1 VTLLSVALDT
11 ARRAAGSRDAAAH
24 TAVTVTVAL
33 VAAAA
38 RIVPVVRGGGL
49 TGLGNYDD
57 GVYYAAGTAL
67 LHGRFPYRDYL
78 FLHPPGIV
86 LLLAPFGLAGH
97 DPTGLAAARLGSML
111 LGVANTV
118 LVARILRPVGLFEAA
133 VGGFFYATAFS
144 AVYIEW
150 TPLLEAP
157 AQTCVLSA
165 VLLLGRAERTA
176 SPTRVGALLAGALLG
191 VSATFK
197 IWGVV
202 PVATVLVWLLVRRR
216 WRIASQV
223 VTGAVAAVTV
233 ICLPFF
239 VAAPARMWRMVVV
252 DQLGRGRSSSS
263 PSVRWVGILTLGL
276 HPRVASAAGFVA
288 VTVIVVAAL
297 LAVAFTVRQARL
309 CVVLVLSLTTLLLA
323 SPSWFLHYP
332 GLATGPLAVAL
343 GAGTGV
349 LVDRL
354 AGWRTWV
361 GWTGGVLVFVV
372 LAVAAAPL
380 TELRLGKAF
389 PAGELATRATLA
401 ASTCVT
407 SDDPTALVAM
417 DLLSR
422 NLDHGCRFVADLG
435 GYSYQ
440 YAADRGAW
448 IPRAHDQRW
457 QHTYLAYLESGQAA
471 LPFRYGATGSLGPK
485 VKAAIALWPVLA
497 RSGRYAV
504 RAVR

>member
-1 VTLLSVALDT
+1 MTSLSVALDA

-24 TAVTVTVAL
+24 TAVAVAVAL
-33 VAAAA
+33 VAGAA

-67 LHGRFPYRDYL
+67 LHGLFPYRDYL

-97 DPTGLAAARLGSML
+97 DPTGLAAARLAWML

-133 VGGFFYATAFS
+133 VGGLFYATAFS

-165 VLLLGRAERTA
+165 VLLLGRAERTGHRRPGSA
-176 SPTRVGALLAGALLG
+176 SLLAGALLG

-216 WRIASQV
+216 WRTASQV

-239 VAAPARMWRMVVV
+239 VAAPAQMWRMVVV

-263 PSVRWVGILTLGL
+263 LSVRWVGILTLGL
-276 HPRVASAAGFVA
+276 HPRARVSCRVRCRHRRSWWPLSLLWRSPFVRRGFV
-288 VTVIVVAAL
+288 
-297 LAVAFTVRQARL
+297 L
-309 CVVLVLSLTTLLLA
+309 CWCSSLTTLLLA

-354 AGWRTWV
+354 ARWRTWV

-389 PAGELATRATLA
+389 PAGELATRATLVG
-401 ASTCVT
+401 STCVT
-407 SDDPTALVAM
+407 SDDPTALVAL
-417 DLLSR
+417 DVLSS

-440 YAADRGAW
+440 YAARAWRVDTAGPRPAVATDVPGLPGDRADIAAVSLRCDRLPRPAGQDGDRLVAGACP
-448 IPRAHDQRW
+448 I
-457 QHTYLAYLESGQAA
+457 
-471 LPFRYGATGSLGPK
+471 GSLRF
-485 VKAAIALWPVLA
+485 A
-497 RSGRYAV
+497 
-504 RAVR
+504 

>member
-1 VTLLSVALDT
+1 MTSLSAALD
-11 ARRAAGSRDAAAH
+11 AGRRAAGSRNAAAH
-24 TAVTVTVAL
+24 AAVAVAVAL
-33 VAAAA
+33 VAGAA

-57 GVYYAAGTAL
+57 GVYYATGTAL
-67 LHGRFPYRDYL
+67 VHGLLPYRDYL

-97 DPTGLAAARLGSML
+97 DPTGLATARLAWML
-111 LGVANTV
+111 LGVANSV
-118 LVARILRPVGLFEAA
+118 LVARILRPVGLLAAA
-133 VGGFFYATAFS
+133 VGGLFYATAFS

-165 VLLLGRAERTA
+165 VLLLGRAERTG
-176 SPTRVGALLAGALLG
+176 SPTRVGVLLAGALLG

-216 WRIASQV
+216 WRTEWLA
-223 VTGAVAAVTV
+223 TGAVAAVTL

-239 VAAPARMWRMVVV
+239 VAAPTQMWRMVVI

-263 PSVRWVGILTLGL
+263 LSVRWVGILTLGL
-276 HPRVASAAGFVA
+276 HPLAASAAGFVA
-288 VTVIVVAAL
+288 ITVIVVPAL

-354 AGWRTWV
+354 ARWRTWV
-361 GWTGGVLVFVV
+361 GWTGGVLAFVV

-389 PAGELATRATLA
+389 PAGELATRVTLVG
-401 ASTCVT
+401 STCVT
-407 SDDPTALVAM
+407 SDDPTALVAL
-417 DLLSR
+417 DVLSS

-440 YAADRGAW
+440 YAAERGAW

-457 QHTYLAYLESGQAA
+457 QQAYLDYLETGQTS
-471 LPFRYGATGSLGPK
+471 LPFRYVATGSLGPQ
-485 VKAAIALWPVLA
+485 VKTAIALWPVLA
-497 RSGRYAV
+497 GSGRYVLREV
-504 RAVR
+504 R